1 MLYTATVVPYRIALI
16 DEEDLGWYVFDLLV
30 DFLFFIDVIINCYLA
45 FIASDNKLVTD
56 RKIILT
62 NYLKTWM
69 ILDIL
74 AWIPL
79 HLVFEQTSKDFQS
92 LIRVARFPRLYRLV
106 KIAKLARIF
115 QEMSKRRRSVVN
127 VNANAKISLATER
140 LIWFTVIFSLSIHI
154 IACLW
159 IFIGRIQWYEHDN
172 WLLRYN
178 YPLD

>member
-1 MLYTATVVPYRIALI
+1 MVTIIMLYTATVVPYRIALI

-74 AWIPL
+74 A
-79 HLVFEQTSKDFQS
+79 
-92 LIRVARFPRLYRLV
+92 
-106 KIAKLARIF
+106 
-115 QEMSKRRRSVVN
+115 
-127 VNANAKISLATER
+127 
-140 LIWFTVIFSLSIHI
+140 
-154 IACLW
+154 
-159 IFIGRIQWYEHDN
+159 
-172 WLLRYN
+172 
-178 YPLD
+178 